1 MNLKDLKNSNTL
13 VTIYIDD
20 LSNLTT
26 LEETF
31 YSISKQSYPIDLLV
45 LCPKTLADNL
55 NPNFHILK
63 NTLDSPKI
71 VLRKQNEKG
80 ELEEEVLT
88 TDGKINYIILD
99 SASDT
104 FPKIFN
110 EGFNIALENEYE
122 FYSIIEANDVVG
134 LNWYANANI
143 YAKENANISMFFP
156 LIRNTVNGVFS
167 SLINEAPWAEG
178 MSEEA
183 GKVDSNLLSRF
194 NCIIPIGAIFKVKSL
209 EEYSELKDDN
219 KHYPFKE
226 SIKISHYY
234 EFLMRMIYN
243 DVKAMCV
250 PRIGYE
256 FKITNCE
263 NFKHTGCKIPNNL
276 SQIPVDKGG
285 ITPAEGSFWMSLAK
299 KEYFFDEDRNKV
311 YEEAKQ

>member
-1 MNLKDLKNSNTL
+1 MNLKDLKNSNVL
-13 VTIYIDD
+13 VSIFIDD

-31 YSISKQSYPIDLLV
+31 YSISKQTHSIDLLV
-45 LCPKTLADNL
+45 LHPEFSEEQLNFLKETLN
-55 NPNFHILK
+55 N
-63 NTLDSPKI
+63 PKI
-71 VLRKQNEKG
+71 ILRKQNAEG
-80 ELEEEVLT
+80 ILEEEVLT
-88 TDGKINYIILD
+88 TDGKINYSLLV
-99 SASDT
+99 STSDT

-110 EGFNIALENEYE
+110 EGFNVALENGYE
-122 FYSIIEANDVVG
+122 FYSVIEANDVVG
-134 LNWYANANI
+134 LNWYTHANI
-143 YAKENANISMFFP
+143 YAKENENVSIFLP

-178 MSEEA
+178 MAEEA

-194 NCIIPIGAIFKVKSL
+194 NCIIPIGAIFKVKAL

-219 KHYPFKE
+219 KRYPFKE

-256 FKITNCE
+256 FKITNSE
-263 NFKHTGCKIPNNL
+263 FFKHTGCKIPQNL
-276 SQIPVDKGG
+276 SQIPIDKGG
-285 ITPAEGSFWMSLAK
+285 ITPAEGSFWMNLAK